1 MYSLN
6 KSGQRVFALQIHKRY
21 HYANGKFSTFN
32 KPKPFESIPGLG
44 ALPLIGPLHHFLP
57 IIGTIGPKT
66 NMFDVLG
73 ILEGKFG
80 PLVKVDGVFARG
92 TMLFLF
98 EPDHFEQV
106 YRAEEANPLRPGFQ
120 VLDYYRTQL
129 RKSRYGGLHGLI
141 NAQGPEWREFRTKV
155 NPALLLPK
163 LVKLYAPGIDEI
175 AQDFV
180 QRLSQITHDDA
191 YIKDNFELEL
201 TKFSLEAT
209 ALVALGSRLGC
220 LKDSLDSDHPA
231 RRLMK
236 STRDIFELTYKLE
249 IRPSPWRYIATP
261 AYKMVIEAYD
271 TQWEI
276 SMMYINH
283 ARKKLEQRGYD
294 IPEEEK
300 SVLEKLIAIDEK
312 VAVMMASE
320 MLLAGIDTVSF
331 VTTSLLFNL
340 AMNQKV
346 QDKLR
351 EEIRTSESNY
361 KRYFRACLKEALRL
375 RHVVPAN
382 LRRTHRDHIVGGYY
396 IPKGIDVIAPNEYL
410 SRSEKFYPQPEEFIP
425 ERWLVEK
432 SDPLYYGNA
441 HPLVTL
447 PFGFGVRSC
456 IGRRIA
462 ELEIELLIKRLIE
475 EFKVTWNGP
484 PIKIVNKLT
493 NTFVKPYN
501 FTFTSV
507 K

>member
-180 QRLSQITHDDA
+180 HRLSQITHDDA

-231 RRLMK
+231 HRLMK

-283 ARKKLEQRGYD
+283 ARKQLEERGYD

-320 MLLAGIDTVSF
+320 MLLAGIDTLITGQF
-331 VTTSLLFNL
+331 CN
-340 AMNQKV
+340 
-346 QDKLR
+346 DKFT
-351 EEIRTSESNY
+351 IQFSDES
-361 KRYFRACLKEALRL
+361 
-375 RHVVPAN
+375 
-382 LRRTHRDHIVGGYY
+382 
-396 IPKGIDVIAPNEYL
+396 KGA
-410 SRSEKFYPQPEEFIP
+410 
-425 ERWLVEK
+425 
-432 SDPLYYGNA
+432 G
-441 HPLVTL
+441 
-447 PFGFGVRSC
+447 
-456 IGRRIA
+456 
-462 ELEIELLIKRLIE
+462 
-475 EFKVTWNGP
+475 
-484 PIKIVNKLT
+484 
-493 NTFVKPYN
+493 
-501 FTFTSV
+501 
-507 K
+507 